1 MIRRLLDVVVLL
13 LLGLCLPAIAED
25 MPECRPL
32 QPGKVEYEGPS
43 RFDRGVLW
51 EIRSLQGGTSHL
63 FGTIHVADDEIVNL
77 PAPVN
82 ARFEASR
89 TFVMEVVPEP
99 DEIMKMAAMMY
110 VSDGETLDALISAPL
125 FQRVVEI
132 LAAYNL
138 PEVAIASMRPW
149 SAYLTM
155 SYPADMRP
163 VLDLRLLEQAQA
175 SGMEAHGLET
185 LLEQGSIF
193 SDMPTADQVRLLA
206 DTACH
211 HDLLREDM
219 EAMKRL
225 YLKRDLKGM
234 FVYGQRQAFADNS
247 LYEQLSERLLT
258 GRNGVMTERMQ
269 PYLEDGGAFIAVGA
283 MHLPGKD
290 GILNRLALQGY
301 GVERVY

>member
-1 MIRRLLDVVVLL
+1 MIRRLLDVLL
-13 LLGLCLPAIAED
+13 LFGLCLPALAED

-32 QPGKVEYEGPS
+32 QPGKVEYDGPS
-43 RFDRGVLW
+43 RFDHGVLW
-51 EIRSLQGGTSHL
+51 KIRTPKGGTSHV

-77 PAPVN
+77 PAQVT

-89 TFVMEVVPEP
+89 TFVMEVVPEQE
-99 DEIMKMAAMMY
+99 EIMEMAAMMY
-110 VSDGETLDALISAPL
+110 VSDGEKLDALISPSL

-132 LAAYNL
+132 LAAYNV
-138 PEVAIASMRPW
+138 PEVAVASMRPW

-175 SGMEAHGLET
+175 AGIETHGLES
-185 LLEQGSIF
+185 LLEQGRIF

-211 HDLLREDM
+211 HETLREDM
-219 EAMKRL
+219 ENMKRL
-225 YLKRDLKGM
+225 YLARDLKSM
-234 FVYGQRQAFADNS
+234 FVYGQRQGFADNI

-258 GRNGVMTERMQ
+258 RRNGIMAERMQ
-269 PYLEDGGAFIAVGA
+269 PYLDAGGAFIAVGA

-290 GILNRLALQGY
+290 GILNRLAKRGY

>member
-1 MIRRLLDVVVLL
+1 MMIRRLLDVVLL
-13 LLGLCLPAIAED
+13 LFGLCLPAIAEE

-32 QPGKVEYEGPS
+32 QPGKVEYDGPS
-43 RFDRGVLW
+43 RFDHGVLW
-51 EIRSLQGGTSHL
+51 EIRAPKGSTSHL
-63 FGTIHVADDEIVNL
+63 FGTIHVADEEIVNL

-82 ARFEASR
+82 TRFDASR

-99 DEIMKMAAMMY
+99 GEIMEMATMMY
-110 VSDGETLDALISAPL
+110 VNDGEKLDALISAPL

-138 PEVAIASMRPW
+138 PEEAIVGMRPW

-175 SGMEAHGLET
+175 AGMEAHGLET
-185 LLEQGSIF
+185 LQEQGRIF

-211 HDLLREDM
+211 HELLREDM
-219 EAMKRL
+219 ETMKRL
-225 YLKRDLKGM
+225 YLARDLKGM
-234 FVYGQRQAFADNS
+234 FLYGQRQAFADNT
-247 LYEQLSERLLT
+247 LYEKMADRLLT
-258 GRNGVMTERMQ
+258 RRNGVMAERMQ

-283 MHLPGKD
+283 MHLPGKE
-290 GILNRLALQGY
+290 GILNRLAKRGY
-301 GVERVY
+301 AVERVY